1 MLNGGE
7 SQWNNTFWGEKKNKV
22 VVEFFFT
29 FLLTKVEVGRENFFF
44 NKINDDSGVCVDNVL
59 AGKWQSIWTMN
70 VDVKMHWLDF
80 FPVSFF
86 FYISC

>member
-1 MLNGGE
+1 MEGNHNGIIPSE
-7 SQWNNTFWGEKKNKV
+7 EKKNKV

-59 AGKWQSIWTMN
+59 AGKWQSI
-70 VDVKMHWLDF
+70 
-80 FPVSFF
+80 
-86 FYISC
+86 